1 MKVFKNFLV
10 VLSFGLIFI
19 ILVSCSGAGNL
30 YGPESSL
37 KEEGEEDTGLL
48 DGESYNKLEE
58 NPYIYTDYTNATYF
72 SMDSNTAAYSNLR
85 RQINNG
91 SITKDVIKT
100 DELINYFSYKFPGP
114 EEGDFASVG
123 YLADCPWNSSKKLL
137 TLGVATKEVALDEN
151 IKNNIVFLIDV
162 SGSMSSD
169 NKLGL
174 IKEAF
179 KLFVKELNPDDLVSI
194 VTYANGV
201 NVVCNGIKAEN
212 DNKLI
217 RKVNGLS
224 ARGGTAGGAGLEKAY
239 SVAEENLI
247 EGGNNRIIIASDG
260 DFNIGMSSQTELQEY
275 MSTKLEKGIYVTTLG
290 FGMGNYKDTTM
301 ETLAK
306 YGNGT
311 YAYIDTL
318 LEAEKVLVDDLKT
331 NLITVAKDV
340 KNKVEFNKDLVEAYR
355 LIGYENKQIS
365 EDDFNNEE
373 TDAGEVG
380 SNHQTVVVFELEMKA
395 SANITEQ
402 SEICN
407 LHIKYKDP
415 ITDESKEYQNV
426 FTQKGLTSESKFD
439 LNEVKFVYSLV
450 EFSLLLRES
459 NYRGTAN
466 YQHLVDSLNNN
477 PSIDNDKLRGE
488 FTELVDIAKRNNLI
502 GESKEIIETNKKI
515 ITVVMNNAIISVVV
529 NDKSSLTVQT
539 LITEIFG
546 SYESY
551 KYDYQ
556 VALDADFEEPFV
568 PTIVTENMVLYLR
581 IYSKETNVE

>member
-1 MKVFKNFLV
+1 MKNFKNFLV
-10 VLSFGLIFI
+10 VLSLGLIFI
-19 ILVSCSGAGNL
+19 ILVSCSGAGNF
-30 YGPESSL
+30 YGPDSFM
-37 KEEGEEDTGLL
+37 KEEGGEDIGLL

-58 NPYIYTDYTNATYF
+58 NPYIYTDYTNAAYF

-85 RQINNG
+85 RQIKNG

-100 DELINYFSYKFPGP
+100 DELINYFSYNMPAPKD
-114 EEGDFASVG
+114 EDFASVG

-137 TLGVATKEVALDEN
+137 TLGVATKEVELDDD

-201 NVVCNGIKAEN
+201 NVVCSGIKAEN

-331 NLITVAKDV
+331 NLVTVAKDV
-340 KNKVEFNKDLVEAYR
+340 KNKVEFNKDLVESYR

-402 SEICN
+402 SEIFN

-488 FTELVDIAKRNNLI
+488 FTELVDIAKRNNII
-502 GESKEIIETNKKI
+502 GDFQEIIENNKKI
-515 ITVVMNNAIISVVV
+515 ITVVMSNAIISVVV
-529 NDKSSLTVQT
+529 NDKSSLTIQT

-546 SYESY
+546 SYEEY
-551 KYDYQ
+551 KYNYQ
-556 VALDADFEEPFV
+556 VAFDADFEEPFV
-568 PTIVTENMVLYLR
+568 PTIVTENMVLYLK
-581 IYSKETNVE
+581 ISSKETNVE